1 MNKILLSLLLV
12 LPMPAM
18 AMKGEDL
25 FYTHTAQK
33 CMKFRECTAGVDE
46 VTPEGRSDEAK
57 EILSKLKVINVK
69 VYEAIPQY
77 FYNQSRALYFPD
89 KNTIYINKMYSGAPG
104 VFINLLR
111 HEAWHAAQ
119 DCAVGLHNSSIT
131 PLRKHMDV
139 PVEYKKDA
147 LLRYGT
153 GDPFTFKVEREALW
167 AGDTPGMTSDE
178 LDLCIGL
185 KNESP

>member
-1 MNKILLSLLLV
+1 MNKILLSFLLV

-33 CMKFRECTAGVDE
+33 CMKLRECTEGVTE
-46 VTPEGRSDEAK
+46 VTPEGRSDEVK
-57 EILSKLKVINVK
+57 EILNKLKVINVK

-77 FYNQSRALYFPD
+77 FVNQNRALYFPD
-89 KNTIYINKMYSGAPG
+89 KNTIYINRMYSGVPG

-153 GDPFTFKVEREALW
+153 SDPFTFKVEREALW
-167 AGDTPGMTSDE
+167 AGDTPGMTSKE

-185 KNESP
+185 KNGS